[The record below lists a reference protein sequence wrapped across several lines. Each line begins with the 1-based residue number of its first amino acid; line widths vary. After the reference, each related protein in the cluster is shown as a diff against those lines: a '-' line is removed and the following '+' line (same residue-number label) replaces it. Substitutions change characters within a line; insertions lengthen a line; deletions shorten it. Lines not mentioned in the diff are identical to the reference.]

1 MQVQVIIFGQ
11 LAEITGS
18 SGILL
23 QDISDT
29 DSLILELQKM
39 YPALAGSKYAIA
51 LDKKVINRNTILADN
66 NIVALLPPFSGG

>member
-11 LAEITGS
+11 LAEITGR

-29 DSLILELQKM
+29 DSLILELKKI
-39 YPALAGSKYAIA
+39 YPALTDSKYAIA
-51 LDKKVINRNTILADN
+51 LDKKVIIENTILADN

>member
-39 YPALAGSKYAIA
+39 YPALAVSKYAIA
-51 LDKKVINRNTILADN
+51 LDKKVINGNTILADN